1 MKLCAMYLMD
11 SIVKN
16 VGEPYLSRF
25 ARHLVSVF
33 GGFYGKASDAEKG
46 SLKRLLS
53 TWKPYFPRQ
62 CAALEAIIR
71 SSSVPT
77 KTAPHTVRCYHL
89 LGVRRSG

>member
-33 GGFYGKASDAEKG
+33 GGFYG
-46 SLKRLLS
+46 LPLIN
-53 TWKPYFPRQ
+53 T
-62 CAALEAIIR
+62 
-71 SSSVPT
+71 SVWIY
-77 KTAPHTVRCYHL
+77 R
-89 LGVRRSG
+89 